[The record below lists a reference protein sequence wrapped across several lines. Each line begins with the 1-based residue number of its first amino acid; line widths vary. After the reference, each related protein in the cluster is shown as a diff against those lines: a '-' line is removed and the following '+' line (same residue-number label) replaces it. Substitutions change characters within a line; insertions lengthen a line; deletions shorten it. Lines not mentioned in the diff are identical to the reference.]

1 MSSPSWLNY
10 CCMTTCWGPGDRER
24 WTELLSKNWWL
35 STSII
40 YYLFEKEMTLVLFTT
55 CCLYFHNS
63 AEDKVRQQHITV
75 NTWTVHISIHRP
87 GLSSSGSRHQSG
99 ERWAGR
105 HCQRQDTADIRSV
118 LVNILFI
125 KLSPTTWLFCCML
138 SWAVLFNHIC
148 LHCISSW

>member
-1 MSSPSWLNY
+1 
-10 CCMTTCWGPGDRER
+10 MTQLLLHDNMLGTRR
-24 WTELLSKNWWL
+24 WRDEQNFYLSIDDYLLL
-35 STSII
+35 LSII
-40 YYLFEKEMTLVLFTT
+40 YFRKKWHWCYSQLVVYLFIILQKIKSGSSTL
-55 CCLYFHNS
+55 
-63 AEDKVRQQHITV
+63 Q
-75 NTWTVHISIHRP
+75 WTLEQSTP
-87 GLSSSGSRHQSG
+87 PSTGLSSSGSSPQSG

-125 KLSPTTWLFCCML
+125 KLSLTMWLFCCML